1 MILHKLII
9 KMEYIFGYESGC
21 YGYNNLRYLILEPIN
36 EQLVTYKII
45 IPKTNENDEIIL
57 PTMTT
62 NKTIIIDQTH
72 IEPYPTMAIN
82 ISGRNVH
89 SKKYYYEN
97 VKVIV
102 QGECT
107 VSSQNRVDV
116 DR

>member
-1 MILHKLII
+1 MT
-9 KMEYIFGYESGC
+9 EYTFGYISSSGSC
-21 YGYNNLRYLILEPIN
+21 GYNNLQYIILQPIN
-36 EQLVTYKII
+36 EQLVTYTII
-45 IPKTNENDEIIL
+45 IPKTKENDEIIL
-57 PTMTT
+57 PTMAT
-62 NKTIIIDQTH
+62 NKTIIIDQKN

-107 VSSQNRVDV
+107 VSSQNRIDV